1 MASEAAT
8 EAAGPQVL
16 EREISELIV
25 QALML
30 EDVTA
35 ADIDPEAPLFAASG
49 AGLGLDSIDVLEIA
63 MALNKRYGVRTK
75 ADDDRNREIFSSVRK
90 LAAFVAEQRSS
101 GGAS

>member
-1 MASEAAT
+1 MAIDAAT
-8 EAAGPQVL
+8 EAAGSQAL

-30 EDVTA
+30 EDVSA

-49 AGLGLDSIDVLEIA
+49 QGLGLDSIDVLEIA

-101 GGAS
+101 GGPS